1 MQPLPTVTMVNH
13 AERSVSLVVRA
24 PKNGQVKDHIYLGS
38 IGFGTET
45 HGHDGWGRL
54 HHLARAFGV
63 QKLLKRLNISR

>member
-13 AERSVSLVVRA
+13 AERSVSLVRA
-24 PKNGQVKDHIYLGS
+24 PVNGHVKDHIYLGS

-54 HHLARAFGV
+54 HHLARTFRV
-63 QKLLKRLNISR
+63 QKLFKRLDVSG